1 MMDASTKTPA
11 SRSAAPQ
18 QPSSASGLR
27 STVQT
32 ALFAALIAVGAYIAI
47 PIPFSPVPLVLQNML
62 VLLAGLLLGPRRA
75 AAAVMLYLALGSLG
89 LPIFAGGAAGP
100 ATFVGPTGG
109 YLVAYLPAALL
120 TAAIAQRCQS
130 TAAVML
136 GTAIGAGLI
145 LALGALWLA
154 TVAGLSWYG
163 AAVTGI
169 LPFIPGD
176 VLKVLAAVALRRR
189 LLPLFRED
197 R

>member
-1 MMDASTKTPA
+1 MMHASTKTPVPPP
-11 SRSAAPQ
+11 AAPEQ
-18 QPSSASGLR
+18 LPSALGLR

-47 PIPFSPVPLVLQNML
+47 PIPFSPVPLVLQNMI
-62 VLLAGLLLGPRRA
+62 VLLAGLLFGPRRA

-100 ATFVGPTGG
+100 ATFAGPTGG
-109 YLVAYLPAALL
+109 YLAAYLPAAVL
-120 TAAIAQRCQS
+120 TAAIAHRYQG
-130 TAAVML
+130 TAAAML
-136 GTAIGAGLI
+136 ATAIGAGLI

-154 TVAGLSWYG
+154 TVAGLSWHG

-176 VLKVLAAVALRRR
+176 ILKVLAAVALRRR